1 MRVDIKVQSES
12 LKRPLEFPAEESQGS
27 NCWSKELCVRESV
40 CPCVSHVLEGTS
52 TNADCTMTAGAAVL
66 AGTDVI
72 VK

>member
-1 MRVDIKVQSES
+1 MRVDIKVRSES
-12 LKRPLEFPAEESQGS
+12 LKHALEFPAEESRGS

-40 CPCVSHVLEGTS
+40 RAHVLEGTS
-52 TNADCTMTAGAAVL
+52 TNADRTMTAGAAVL